1 MEEPI
6 YNLKSF
12 KNPRDRRLA
21 NEHLSLHELCTK
33 TDRITYE
40 VISMRKHPP
49 EEYLITYK
57 LKSIVGIDEQKNPIY
72 GYEHQLE
79 VSFPADYPAS
89 TVAKC
94 YMRTPVWHPNIKHD
108 GRFKGRVCV
117 NAKEFGKLFFL
128 DDLVIRVG
136 QILQYQNYHAK
147 NEQPFPE
154 DEKVAQWVRDFAEP
168 QDIVNK
174 DKQIFVDGTSLL
186 GPLPEAFQ
194 QPEEAA
200 PEAAPEE
207 PATGSQIKI
216 KSTKSKPSSEGGKK
230 ININIRNK
238 SE

>member
-21 NEHLSLHELCTK
+21 NEHLSLHELCSK

-40 VISMRKHPP
+40 VVSMRKHPP

-57 LKSIVGIDEQKNPIY
+57 LKSIIGIDNNNDPIY
-72 GYEHQLE
+72 AYEHQLE

-89 TVAKC
+89 SVAKC
-94 YMRTPVWHPNIKHD
+94 YMKTPVWHPNIKHD

-154 DEKVAQWVRDFAEP
+154 DEKVAKWVRDYAEP
-168 QDIVNK
+168 KDIVNK
-174 DKQIFVDGTSLL
+174 DKQIYIDGTSLL
-186 GPLPEAFQ
+186 GPLPEDFHPPMETDADNV
-194 QPEEAA
+194 
-200 PEAAPEE
+200 E
-207 PATGSQIKI
+207 PPQSGSSIKI
-216 KSTKSKPSSEGGKK
+216 KSSKSKPPTSSGKK
-230 ININIRNK
+230 ININFRNK